1 MSFTD
6 FQSFINE
13 LEKQGELIRVSEP
26 VNPELEVTEIAIRA
40 VKERTPAIIFEN
52 VIGSKIPLVINSMAS
67 MKRLEIAI
75 GRPPEELGEEILSF
89 IQDINPPKLSSFWRN
104 KKTIWRL
111 LKIRP
116 KKVRG
121 SIVQQEQNKY
131 DLSQMPILK
140 CWPEDGGKFITL
152 PLVISKDP
160 EDNTMNMGMYR
171 MQVYDSLTTGM
182 HMQIQKGGGFHYR
195 NAEKLNKPLDM
206 AVAIGG
212 DPSLILAS
220 IMPLPEGIDEVAFSG
235 IVRGKRTPITKAK
248 TVDLNV
254 PANAEFI
261 LEGRLQPKVRRL
273 EGPFGDHFG
282 HYSQADE
289 HPLFEITS
297 ITSRKNPVYP
307 ATVVG
312 KPPQEDKFLGD
323 AAQLALTP
331 LIKVIRKDVV
341 DMWAYYEAGFHNLL
355 VVSVDNRYERE
366 PLKTA
371 LGLLGEGQLS
381 LTKTIVL
388 VDHDV
393 NPKNYKDVI
402 KSIRKNFNPESGFHL
417 LSKTAADTLDFTSGK
432 INRGSKMIIDATT
445 SKNNQKDLTAIP
457 MPGNLGEIL
466 PNVHEYRFI
475 SNTLLVIAT
484 KNNGRDTLISALQ
497 NPLLSKIKIIVVVSR
512 DVDIYDDENLIWGIF
527 TRFDAVKDVMFSSSK
542 FVNIAPVYSG
552 VMGIDATWKEGYQKP
567 LIMSEDI
574 VKKVD
579 KNWHLYTK

>member
-497 NPLLSKIKIIVVVSR
+497 NPLLSKIKIIVVVSD
-512 DVDIYDDENLIWGIF
+512 DVNIYDDENLIWGIF

>member
-1 MSFTD
+1 MPFTD
-6 FQSFINE
+6 LQSFLIE
-13 LEKQGELIRVSEP
+13 LENQGELIRVSEP
-26 VNPELEVTEIAIRA
+26 VDPVLEVTEIATRA
-40 VKERTPAIIFEN
+40 VKEQTPAIIFEN
-52 VIGSKIPLVINSMAS
+52 VLGSKIPLVINSMAS
-67 MKRLEIAI
+67 MKRLQIAI
-75 GRPPEELGEEILSF
+75 GRAPEELGEEILSF
-89 IQDINPPKLSSFWRN
+89 VQDINPPKLSSFWRN

-131 DLSQMPILK
+131 NLSDLPILK

-195 NAEKLNKPLDM
+195 NAEKLNQPLDM

-220 IMPLPEGIDEVAFSG
+220 IMPLPEGLDEVAFSG

-254 PANAEFI
+254 PSNAEFI

-282 HYSQADE
+282 HYSQADD
-289 HPLFEITS
+289 HPVFEITN

-331 LIKVIRKDVV
+331 LIKVIRKDVI

-381 LTKTIVL
+381 LTKTIIL
-388 VDHDV
+388 IDHDV
-393 NPKNYKDVI
+393 DPKNYKEVI
-402 KSIRKNFNPESGFHL
+402 KSIRKNFTPESGFHL

-445 SKNNQKDLTAIP
+445 GKNNQNNLTAIP
-457 MPGNLGEIL
+457 MPGNLSEIL
-466 PNVHEYRFI
+466 PNVKGYRFI

-579 KNWHLYTK
+579 KNWHLYSK